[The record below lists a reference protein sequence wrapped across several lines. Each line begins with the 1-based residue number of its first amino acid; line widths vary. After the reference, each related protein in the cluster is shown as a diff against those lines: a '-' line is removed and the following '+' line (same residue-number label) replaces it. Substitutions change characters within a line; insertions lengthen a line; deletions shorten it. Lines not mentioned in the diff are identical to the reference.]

1 MYSQSYAPVAQWIE
15 RQPPE
20 LEVAGSNPAG
30 RAMHLRHFPPWIQ
43 TIFDIRI
50 NHRHAL
56 LAQPPPWERQAL
68 AWHAF
73 KTGQSPLFTDKPIYC
88 AWNIKG
94 VNCFEKPTPH
104 RAIARV

>member
-56 LAQPPPWERQAL
+56 LAQPPPGSARLLPGTPLKPGKARYSQ
-68 AWHAF
+68 
-73 KTGQSPLFTDKPIYC
+73 TSPYIVPGT
-88 AWNIKG
+88 
-94 VNCFEKPTPH
+94 
-104 RAIARV
+104 